1 MTPLFVLYHNNGVVD
16 MINTN
21 NLPPEPTALPQWV
34 CWRYE
39 VRHGKK
45 TKVLKIPTVFKN
57 GYPKNASSTDPQTW
71 RSFADAVEAYQK
83 HGNMYDGIG
92 FVPKPE
98 QGFVLIDIDNCISEN
113 GMSRNAQQ
121 ILAKFSNTYAEKSVS
136 GTGIHIICKG
146 SISEF
151 IAEGKSGS
159 RTGSK
164 TAIDGIKEIEVYCK
178 ERFFTFT
185 GALASRTNAIT
196 ENQTS
201 IDWLFASYPSL
212 NKKAKRKENAVK
224 PAPSATPVSL
234 SDAEIINKIRESR
247 SSQLFSKL
255 FDAGDTSG
263 YINKKTGDDNDHSA
277 ADMALLVMLAFWCGG
292 DKETMRRIFSAS
304 ALGQR
309 EKWRDRTDYQDLSL
323 DEAIKE
329 WNGKR
334 YDPAEYAKQMR
345 EKDLEDL
352 KLQWDDHKEKEMQE
366 IFFYETSDAGNAERV
381 KALCGDDW
389 LYCGNIK
396 SWFAWDGQRWHE
408 SDGSEL
414 TGSMVKT
421 FRLMKA
427 MTAEMDFEDDK
438 IRDKYIAFF
447 IKSCNARNIQNAKNI
462 FADLVN
468 TDAAKFDS
476 DSNLLNMPD
485 GTYNLLTGELHPHR
499 REDLITQMTGC
510 TASTDYHGSLWEKTL
525 IQIIP
530 DADTRETFQRF
541 AGYCL
546 SGDISEEKFFVA
558 YGQGGKGKG
567 TLLETISAAMGDYAT
582 QIPVEVILK
591 GKTGNGEAPA
601 AQLLNLRGKRLALCS
616 ESGLGR
622 SMDEAKIKWLTGG
635 DTLTARGMYAKKPTS
650 WKPTHKIII
659 QSNYLPHIADAMD
672 TGIQRRLQ
680 ILPFHADIDR
690 ADTTLKGRLCQPEE
704 LRHVMSWLLEG
715 YRKWQS
721 AGLCDE
727 SAEMLAAK
735 GKFYADNDLLSQW
748 FAEECIIGSEY
759 EMPMKLGKEEYN
771 QWLTGGRASTEKV
784 GLKEFSADM
793 EAHGYMKKRK
803 NYGGYFFMGIG
814 LKTTM
819 PEENPFD
826 N

>member
-1 MTPLFVLYHNNGVVD
+1 MV
-16 MINTN
+16 NTN
-21 NLPPEPTALPQWV
+21 NLPQDLRSLPQFV

-39 VRHGKK
+39 ERKNGKGEKHK
-45 TKVLKIPTVFKN
+45 TKVLKIPSVFQN
-57 GYPKNASSTDPQTW
+57 GYPSNASSTDPQTW
-71 RSFADAVEAYQK
+71 RSFEAAVEAYQK
-83 HGNMYDGIG
+83 YGSKYDGIG

-98 QGFVLIDIDNCISEN
+98 QGYVLIDIDDCISDN
-113 GMSRNAQQ
+113 GISRNAQQ
-121 ILAKFSNTYAEKSVS
+121 ILDRFSGTYAEKSVS

-146 SISEF
+146 SITDYVN
-151 IAEGKSGS
+151 KTGS
-159 RTGSK
+159 RTGQN
-164 TAIDGIKEIEVYCK
+164 TVIDGIKEIEVYWK
-178 ERFFTFT
+178 GRFFTFT
-185 GALASRTNAIT
+185 GDLVSSSNAIT
-196 ENQTS
+196 SSQDA
-201 IDWLFASYPSL
+201 IDWLFATYPAL
-212 NKKAKRKENAVK
+212 NKKARRKEK
-224 PAPSATPVSL
+224 PERKVPATPVSL
-234 SDAEIINKIRESR
+234 SDGQIIDKIRQSEKSGA
-247 SSQLFSKL
+247 LFRTL
-255 FDAGDTSG
+255 FDRGDISG
-263 YINKKTGDDNDHSA
+263 YKSHSD
-277 ADMALLVMLAFWCGG
+277 ADMALMNMLPFWCGG
-292 DKETMRRIFSAS
+292 DRETMRRIFSSS

-309 EKWRDRTDYQDLSL
+309 DKWTDRKKYPQYQDLTL
-323 DEAIKE
+323 DEALDSWDGIC
-329 WNGKR
+329 
-334 YDPAEYAKQMR
+334 YDPVAYAKQKAV
-345 EKDLEDL
+345 EALTDGAKEDFL
-352 KLQWDDHKEKEMQE
+352 KEV
-366 IFFYETSDAGNAERV
+366 FFYESSDAGNAERV
-381 KALCGDDW
+381 KSLYGDDW

-396 SWFAWDGQRWHE
+396 SWFKWDGQRWHE

-546 SGDISEEKFFVA
+546 SGDVSEEKFIIA
-558 YGQGGKGKG
+558 YGEGGKGKG
-567 TLLETISAAMGDYAT
+567 TLLETITAAMGDYAT

-650 WKPTHKIII
+650 WKPSHKIII

>member
-1 MTPLFVLYHNNGVVD
+1 MV
-16 MINTN
+16 NTN
-21 NLPPEPTALPQWV
+21 NLPQDLRSLPQWV

-39 VRHGKK
+39 ERKNGKGEKHK
-45 TKVLKIPTVFKN
+45 TKVLKTPSVFQN
-57 GYPKNASSTDPQTW
+57 GYPSNASSTDPQTW
-71 RSFADAVEAYQK
+71 RSFEAAVEAYQK
-83 HGNMYDGIG
+83 YGSKYDGIG
-92 FVPKPE
+92 FVPKPD
-98 QGFVLIDIDNCISEN
+98 QGYVLIDIDDCISDN
-113 GMSRNAQQ
+113 GISRNAQQ
-121 ILAKFSNTYAEKSVS
+121 ILDRFSGTYAEKSVS

-146 SISEF
+146 SITDYVN
-151 IAEGKSGS
+151 KTGS
-159 RTGSK
+159 RTGQN
-164 TAIDGIKEIEVYCK
+164 TVIDGIKEIEVYWK
-178 ERFFTFT
+178 GRFFTFT
-185 GALASRTNAIT
+185 GDLVSSSNAIT
-196 ENQTS
+196 SSQDA
-201 IDWLFASYPSL
+201 IDWLFATYPAL
-212 NKKAKRKENAVK
+212 NKKARRKEK
-224 PAPSATPVSL
+224 PERKVPATPVSL
-234 SDAEIINKIRESR
+234 SDGQIIDKIRQSEKSGA
-247 SSQLFSKL
+247 LFVKL
-255 FDAGDTSG
+255 FDHGDTSG
-263 YINKKTGDDNDHSA
+263 YTNKKTGDPNDHSA
-277 ADMALLVMLAFWCGG
+277 ADMALMNMLPFWCGG
-292 DKETMRRIFSAS
+292 DRETMRRIFSAS

-309 EKWRDRTDYQDLSL
+309 DKWRNRTDYQNRTL
-323 DEAIKE
+323 DEALDG
-329 WNGKR
+329 WDGTC
-334 YDPAEYAKQMR
+334 YDPAEYAKQKAI
-345 EKDLEDL
+345 EALADGAEEDFL
-352 KLQWDDHKEKEMQE
+352 KEV
-366 IFFYETSDAGNAERV
+366 FFYESSDAGNAERV
-381 KALCGDDW
+381 KSLYGDDW

-396 SWFAWDGQRWHE
+396 SWFKWDGQRWHE

-427 MTAEMDFEDDK
+427 MAAKLDFDDDK

-468 TDAAKFDS
+468 TDAAMFDS
-476 DSNLLNMPD
+476 NSNLLNMPD
-485 GTYNLLTGELHPHR
+485 GSYDLLTGELHPHR

-510 TASTDYHGSLWEKTL
+510 SASTDYHGSLWEKTL
-525 IQIIP
+525 IEIIP

-546 SGDISEEKFFVA
+546 SGDISEEKFIIA
-558 YGQGGKGKG
+558 YGEGGKGKG

-704 LRHVMSWLLEG
+704 LCHVMSWLLEG

-727 SAEMLAAK
+727 SAEMIAAK
-735 GKFYADNDLLSQW
+735 GKFYADNDLLAQW

-771 QWLTGGRASTEKV
+771 QWLTGGRASAERV

-793 EAHGYMKKRK
+793 EAHGYVKKRK

-814 LKTTM
+814 LKTNV
-819 PEENPFD
+819 PEDPFA
-826 N
+826 

>member
-1 MTPLFVLYHNNGVVD
+1 MV
-16 MINTN
+16 NTN
-21 NLPPEPTALPQWV
+21 NLPQDLRSLPQWV

-39 VRHGKK
+39 ERKNGKGEKHK
-45 TKVLKIPTVFKN
+45 TKVLKIPSVFQN
-57 GYPKNASSTDPQTW
+57 GYPSNASSTDPQTW
-71 RSFADAVEAYQK
+71 RSFEAAVEAYQK
-83 HGNMYDGIG
+83 YGSKYDGIG
-92 FVPKPE
+92 FVPKPD
-98 QGFVLIDIDNCISEN
+98 QGYVLIDIDDCISDN
-113 GMSRNAQQ
+113 GISRNAQQ
-121 ILAKFSNTYAEKSVS
+121 ILDSFSGTYAEKSVS

-146 SISEF
+146 SITDYVN
-151 IAEGKSGS
+151 KTGS
-159 RTGSK
+159 RTGQN
-164 TAIDGIKEIEVYCK
+164 TVIDGIKEIEVYWK
-178 ERFFTFT
+178 GRFFTFT
-185 GALASRTNAIT
+185 GDLVSSSNAIT
-196 ENQTS
+196 SSQDA
-201 IDWLFASYPSL
+201 IDWLFATYPAL
-212 NKKAKRKENAVK
+212 NKKARRKEK
-224 PAPSATPVSL
+224 PERKVPATPVSL
-234 SDAEIINKIRESR
+234 SDGQIIDKIRQSEKSGA
-247 SSQLFSKL
+247 LFVKL
-255 FDAGDTSG
+255 FDHGDTSG
-263 YINKKTGDDNDHSA
+263 YTNKKTGDPNDHSA
-277 ADMALLVMLAFWCGG
+277 ADMALMNMLPFWCGG
-292 DKETMRRIFSAS
+292 DRETMRRIFSAS

-309 EKWRDRTDYQDLSL
+309 DKWRNRTDYQNRTL
-323 DEAIKE
+323 DEALDG
-329 WNGKR
+329 WDGTC
-334 YDPAEYAKQMR
+334 YDPAEYAKQKAI
-345 EKDLEDL
+345 EALADGAEEDFL
-352 KLQWDDHKEKEMQE
+352 KEV
-366 IFFYETSDAGNAERV
+366 FFYESSDAGNAERV
-381 KALCGDDW
+381 KSLYGDDW

-396 SWFAWDGQRWHE
+396 SWFKWDGQRWHE

-427 MTAEMDFEDDK
+427 MAAKLDFDDDK

-468 TDAAKFDS
+468 TDAAMFDS
-476 DSNLLNMPD
+476 NSNLLNMPD
-485 GTYNLLTGELHPHR
+485 GSYDLLTGELHPHR

-510 TASTDYHGSLWEKTL
+510 SASTDYHGSLWEKTL
-525 IQIIP
+525 IEIIP

-546 SGDISEEKFFVA
+546 SGDISEEKFIIA
-558 YGQGGKGKG
+558 YGEGGKGKG

-704 LRHVMSWLLEG
+704 LCHVMSWLLEG

-727 SAEMLAAK
+727 SAEMIAAK
-735 GKFYADNDLLSQW
+735 GKFYADNDLLAQW

-771 QWLTGGRASTEKV
+771 QWLTGGRASAERV

-793 EAHGYMKKRK
+793 EAHGYVKKRK

-814 LKTTM
+814 LKTNV
-819 PEENPFD
+819 PEDPFA
-826 N
+826 

>member
-1 MTPLFVLYHNNGVVD
+1 MV
-16 MINTN
+16 NTN
-21 NLPPEPTALPQWV
+21 NLPPDLRSLPQWV

-39 VRHGKK
+39 ERKNGKGEKHK
-45 TKVLKIPTVFKN
+45 TKVLKIPSVFQN
-57 GYPKNASSTDPQTW
+57 GYPSNASSTDPQTW
-71 RSFADAVEAYQK
+71 RSFEIAVEAYQK
-83 HGNMYDGIG
+83 YGSKYDGIG

-98 QGFVLIDIDNCISEN
+98 QGYVLIDIDDCISEN
-113 GMSRNAQQ
+113 GISSNAQQ
-121 ILAKFSNTYAEKSVS
+121 ILDRFSSTYAEKSVS

-146 SISEF
+146 SI
-151 IAEGKSGS
+151 IDYVKKTGS
-159 RTGSK
+159 RTGQN
-164 TAIDGIKEIEVYCK
+164 TVIDGIKEIEVYWK
-178 ERFFTFT
+178 GRFFTFT
-185 GALASRTNAIT
+185 GDLVSSSNVIT
-196 ENQTS
+196 SSQDA
-201 IDWLFASYPSL
+201 IDWLFAAYPAL
-212 NKKAKRKENAVK
+212 NKKARRKEK
-224 PAPSATPVSL
+224 PERKSPSTPVTL
-234 SDAEIINKIRESR
+234 SDGEIIDKIRQSEKSGA
-247 SSQLFSKL
+247 LFRTL
-255 FDAGDTSG
+255 FDRGDISG
-263 YINKKTGDDNDHSA
+263 YTNKKTGDPNDHSA
-277 ADMALLVMLAFWCGG
+277 ADMALMNMLPFWCGG
-292 DKETMRRIFSAS
+292 DRETMRRIFSAS

-309 EKWRDRTDYQDLSL
+309 DKWRDRTDYQNWTL
-323 DEAIKE
+323 DEALDS
-329 WNGKR
+329 WDGTC
-334 YDPAEYAKQMR
+334 YDPAEYAKQKAV
-345 EKDLEDL
+345 EALADGAEEDFL
-352 KLQWDDHKEKEMQE
+352 KEV
-366 IFFYETSDAGNAERV
+366 FFYESSDAGNAERV
-381 KALCGDDW
+381 KSLYGDDW

-396 SWFAWDGQRWHE
+396 SWFKWDGQRWHE

-427 MTAEMDFEDDK
+427 MAAKLEFEDDK
-438 IRDKYIAFF
+438 TRDKYIAFF

-468 TDAAKFDS
+468 TDAAMFDS
-476 DSNLLNMPD
+476 NSNLLNMPNGSYD
-485 GTYNLLTGELHPHR
+485 LLTGELHPHR
-499 REDLITQMTGC
+499 REDLITQMTGGS
-510 TASTDYHGSLWEKTL
+510 ASTDYHGSLWEKTL
-525 IQIIP
+525 IEIIP

-546 SGDISEEKFFVA
+546 SGDISEEKFIIA
-558 YGQGGKGKG
+558 YGEGGKGKG

-704 LRHVMSWLLEG
+704 LRHVMAWLLEG

-727 SAEMLAAK
+727 SAEMIAAK

-759 EMPMKLGKEEYN
+759 EMPMKYGKERYN
-771 QWLTGGRASTEKV
+771 EWLTGGRASTERV

-793 EAHGYMKKRK
+793 EAHGYVKKRK

-814 LKTTM
+814 LKPNV
-819 PEENPFD
+819 PEDPFA
-826 N
+826 